1 MIEKFTVTFGG
12 QTKEVQ
18 IECKECSKDGL
29 KYICTLADAEPF
41 RMTLNEQAVWVA
53 KREDCT
59 IDAELIKAIGE
70 RYEALHS

>member
-1 MIEKFTVTFGG
+1 MITKFTVPFNGRDE
-12 QTKEVQ
+12 EVQ

-41 RMTLNEQAVWVA
+41 RMTLNEHAVWVA

-70 RYEALHS
+70 RYEALST